1 MSMDETAQAPSAE
14 VPTGTPGTRVVPPTP
29 HGSPRVVLSLC
40 GGVTVSGELGT
51 LGPRQLGGARF
62 RHILIAL
69 AVRPG
74 HPVSKVRLVHL
85 LWGDEPPAG
94 AIATLETYVS
104 RLRQRFDSVALAG
117 GSVIRTVPGG
127 YALDPAGIAVDV
139 DAFTHACRAAREPG
153 IPPAVALDRWSVALH
168 TITGDFLVGEVGPAW
183 VDEARHLHQLRL
195 AEALAEAAETALR
208 DGSGAVAGRFAARG
222 IAVDKLH
229 EGCWRLLLESFE
241 ARGLPGEG
249 IRAYDDCTRVFA
261 QELGCAPGPHVQA
274 AFERLLTGPAGSGPS
289 TDDGLT
295 AAVRAVVRLYA
306 SVTPDDT
313 RHPRPADLAAAPSKV
328 TEAYQLLH
336 DLLLR
341 ADAMTRQVPM
351 TA

>member
-1 MSMDETAQAPSAE
+1 MDGTAQAPSVE
-14 VPTGTPGTRVVPPTP
+14 VPNGIHRTRDVPSTAPGA
-29 HGSPRVVLSLC
+29 PRVALSLC
-40 GGVTVSGELGT
+40 GGVTVRGELGT

-69 AVRPG
+69 SVRTG

-85 LWGDEPPAG
+85 LWGDAPPAG
-94 AIATLETYVS
+94 AIGTLETYIS
-104 RLRQRFDSVALAG
+104 RLRQRFDSIAVAG
-117 GSVIRTVPGG
+117 GSVVRTVPGG

-153 IPPAVALDRWSVALH
+153 LPPAVALDRWSAALH
-168 TITGDFLVGEVGPAW
+168 TITGDFLAGEVGPAW
-183 VDEARHLHQLRL
+183 VDDARHLHQLRL

-208 DGSGAVAGRFAARG
+208 NGSGAAAGRFAARG
-222 IAVDKLH
+222 IAVDTLH

-261 QELGCAPGPHVQA
+261 RELGCAPGPHVQA
-274 AFERLLTGPAGSGPS
+274 AFQRLSAGTAGRGAGA
-289 TDDGLT
+289 DDGLT
-295 AAVRAVVRLYA
+295 AAVQAVVRLYA
-306 SVTPDDT
+306 SVTPDDA
-313 RHPRPADLAAAPSKV
+313 RHPQPAHLAAAPSKV
-328 TEAYQLLH
+328 AEAYQLLH
-336 DLLLR
+336 DLLLQ
-341 ADAMTRQVPM
+341 ADAMTCQVPM